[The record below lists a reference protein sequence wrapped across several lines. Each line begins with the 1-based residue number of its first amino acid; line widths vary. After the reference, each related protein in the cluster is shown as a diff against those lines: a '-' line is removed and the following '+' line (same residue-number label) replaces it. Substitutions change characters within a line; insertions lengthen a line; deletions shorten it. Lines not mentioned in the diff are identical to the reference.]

1 MAQGMPMSIDFD
13 LWIDPDD
20 HERHRAI
27 EKALEHYFMERL
39 ADYPHLRL
47 PGPDPYDY
55 DAPFNRL
62 HAALVERARHYLLR
76 DYLYSPTPMQLS
88 QAFYRAVARSNKV
101 ILDSPHG
108 DSSQSGAD

>member
-1 MAQGMPMSIDFD
+1 MAIDFD

-20 HERHRAI
+20 RERHRAA
-27 EKALEHYFMERL
+27 EAALEHWFMERL
-39 ADYPHLRL
+39 ADFPHLRL

-62 HAALVERARHYLLR
+62 HAALVERARDHSLHEYA
-76 DYLYSPTPMQLS
+76 YSPTPMQLS

-101 ILDSPHG
+101 ILDFQHG
-108 DSSQSGAD
+108 DSHRSDTD

>member
-1 MAQGMPMSIDFD
+1 MSIDFD
-13 LWIDPDD
+13 LWIAPDD
-20 HERHRAI
+20 HHRHQALAA
-27 EKALEHYFMERL
+27 ALEHYFMERL

-62 HAALVERARHYLLR
+62 HAALVERAR
-76 DYLYSPTPMQLS
+76 DYCRREYAYSPSPMQLS

-101 ILDSPHG
+101 ILDPSHG
-108 DSSQSGAD
+108 DSPRSDTD

>member
-1 MAQGMPMSIDFD
+1 MSIDFD

-27 EKALEHYFMERL
+27 EQVLEHYFLERL

-62 HAALVERARHYLLR
+62 HTVLVERARHYLLGE
-76 DYLYSPTPMQLS
+76 YLYSPTPMQLS

-101 ILDSPHG
+101 ILDSSHG
-108 DSSQSGAD
+108 DSHRSDTD

>member
-1 MAQGMPMSIDFD
+1 MAIDFD

-20 HERHRAI
+20 HDRHRSMAS
-27 EKALEHYFMERL
+27 ALERYFMERL

-62 HAALVERARHYLLR
+62 QTALVERARDFCLR
-76 DYLYSPTPMQLS
+76 EHAYSPTPMQLS

-108 DSSQSGAD
+108 DSSPSGAD

>member
-1 MAQGMPMSIDFD
+1 MSIDFD

-20 HERHRAI
+20 LDRHRAV
-27 EKALEHYFMERL
+27 EQALEHYFMERL

-62 HAALVERARHYLLR
+62 HAVLVERARDYLLR
-76 DYLYSPTPMQLS
+76 DYFYSPTPMQLS

-101 ILDSPHG
+101 ILDSSHG
-108 DSSQSGAD
+108 DSHQSDTD

>member
-1 MAQGMPMSIDFD
+1 MAIDYD
-13 LWIDPDD
+13 LWLDPDD
-20 HERHRAI
+20 VDRHRT
-27 EKALEHYFMERL
+27 LEVTLERYFIERL

-62 HAALVERARHYLLR
+62 YTALIERARAYCLR
-76 DYLYSPTPMQLS
+76 DHHYSPTPMQLS
-88 QAFYRAVARSNKV
+88 QAFYRAVARSRKV

-108 DSSQSGAD
+108 DSNRSGGD